1 MALSTPP
8 SQSYVRPQRS
18 LEGHAV
24 NLCPIKVPAQGLRP
38 LRVWSRL
45 VRSFSAGGAEMTSEA
60 RAGGRMNVVFT
71 VSMVLCVIIGA
82 WGLIDPDSMT
92 GTMFGFTNYPL
103 TGASWYWMMI
113 CIAFLILSISLDL
126 GSCGTIGRATV
137 CTPVTNTHLA

>member
-8 SQSYVRPQRS
+8 SQSYLRPQRS

-24 NLCPIKVPAQGLRP
+24 NLCPIKDPAQGLRP

-71 VSMVLCVIIGA
+71 VSMV
-82 WGLIDPDSMT
+82 
-92 GTMFGFTNYPL
+92 F
-103 TGASWYWMMI
+103 
-113 CIAFLILSISLDL
+113 
-126 GSCGTIGRATV
+126 CGIRSEEGRVGKEGVRTCRSRWSAY
-137 CTPVTNTHLA
+137 H